1 MTPDNENARLTALE
15 ELTAHQAKT
24 IDELSDQVAEQW
36 ATIEQMRRALNRLG
50 EQLVGLEER
59 TAEAAPVTKPPHY

>member
-1 MTPDNENARLTALE
+1 MNEDRLTALE

-36 ATIEQMRRALNRLG
+36 RTIEQMRRALERLG
-50 EQLVGLEER
+50 DRLIGLEDR
-59 TAEAAPVTKPPHY
+59 TVDAAPVTKPPHY